1 MAEEEPCS
9 LASIARWHHLPEK
22 EFEKQYKDHL
32 SGFHQWDQKEHA
44 EKYILFPGNIGPY
57 LSLDEVDLSSG
68 ELYTVL
74 TNKEYHGKKKT
85 LVAMAKDTKSEDV
98 ALILAKIPQAERNKV
113 KEVTVDLADSME
125 RIVRLAFP
133 NATIVNDRF
142 HVQQLVSEAVQ
153 EVRIVFRKEAI
164 REENEKIKQAREN
177 KERYHPFVY
186 ENGDTKKQLLARSR
200 YLLFKPKS
208 KWNDQQ
214 RKRSQILFKEF
225 PQIKS
230 VYELSMMFRGCY
242 ENSRTRQEAKNSFD
256 KWYKKVSDKKI
267 DSLTIAAESIRLH
280 EETIL
285 NYFPDRSTNAA
296 AESFNAKL
304 KNFRTVVRGVVDK
317 KFHLFRVAKLYA

>member
-32 SGFHQWDQKEHA
+32 SGFHQWEQKEHA
-44 EKYILFPGNIGPY
+44 EDWILFPENIGKY

-85 LVAMAKDTKSEDV
+85 LVAMAKGTKSEDV
-98 ALILAKIPQAERNKV
+98 ALILAKIPQEERNKV

-133 NATIVNDRF
+133 NATIINDRF
-142 HVQQLVSEAVQ
+142 HVQQLVSEGVQ

-177 KERYHPFVY
+177 KERYYPFVY

-208 KWNDQQ
+208 KWNDHQLE
-214 RKRSQILFKEF
+214 RSKILFKEF
-225 PQIKS
+225 PEIKS
-230 VYELSMMFRGCY
+230 VYDLSMMFRSCY
-242 ENSRTRQEAKNSFD
+242 ENSRTRQEAKNSLD
-256 KWYKKVSDKKI
+256 KWYKKVAEKKN
-267 DSLTIAAESIRLH
+267 DSLAVAAESIRLH
-280 EETIL
+280 EETNL

-296 AESFNAKL
+296 AESYNAKL
-304 KNFRTVVRGVVDK
+304 KNFRTDVRGVVDK

>member
-9 LASIARWHHLPEK
+9 LASIARWQRLPEK

-32 SGFHQWDQKEHA
+32 SGFHQWNQLAHA
-44 EKYILFPGNIGPY
+44 EDWILFPENIGKR
-57 LSLDEVDLSSG
+57 LSLDEVDLTNG

-74 TNKEYHGKKKT
+74 TNKKHHGKKKA
-85 LVAMAKDTKSEDV
+85 LVTMVKGTKSDDV
-98 ALILAKIPQAERNKV
+98 ALILAKIPQKERNKV
-113 KEVTVDLADSME
+113 EEVTLDLAETME
-125 RIVRLAFP
+125 RIARLSFP

-164 REENEKIKQAREN
+164 REENEKIKQARED
-177 KERYHPFVY
+177 KESYHPFVY

-200 YLLFKPKS
+200 YLLFKPQS

-230 VYELSMMFRGCY
+230 VYDLSMMFRGCY
-242 ENSRTRQEAKNSFD
+242 ENSRTMQEAKNSLD
-256 KWYKKVSDKKI
+256 KWYQKVDEKKI
-267 DSLTIAAESIRLH
+267 DSLVVAAESIRLH

-285 NYFPDRSTNAA
+285 NYFPNRSTNAA

>member
-1 MAEEEPCS
+1 MS
-9 LASIARWHHLPEK
+9 LASIARSQRLPEK
-22 EFEKQYKDHL
+22 EFEKQYKVHL
-32 SGFHQWDQKEHA
+32 SGFRQWEQKSHA
-44 EKYILFPGNIGPY
+44 EDWILFPENIGEY
-57 LSLDEVDLSSG
+57 LSLDEVDLSNG

-74 TNKEYHGKKKT
+74 TNKEFHGKKKT
-85 LVAMAKDTKSEDV
+85 LVAMVRGTKSEDV
-98 ALILAKIPQAERNKV
+98 ALVLAKIPQAERNKV

-125 RIVRLAFP
+125 RIVHLAFP

-164 REENEKIKQAREN
+164 REENEKIKLAREN
-177 KERYHPFVY
+177 KERYRPLVY

-200 YLLFKPKS
+200 YLLFKPQS

-230 VYELSMMFRGCY
+230 VYDLSMMFRSCY
-242 ENSRTRQEAKNSFD
+242 ENSQTMQEAKNSLD
-256 KWYKKVSDKKI
+256 KWYQKVTEKKI
-267 DSLTIAAESIRLH
+267 DSLIVVAESIRLH

-285 NYFPDRSTNAA
+285 NYFPNRSTNAA